1 MYSDNYNVRMETL
14 TNLPCY
20 KEWLR
25 KNGQPNFRDF
35 FFSVER
41 LMFFNVREPVSAKV
55 QHKFEYCL
63 DVA

>member
-1 MYSDNYNVRMETL
+1 MGTE

-20 KEWLR
+20 KEVLR
-25 KNGQPNFRDF
+25 KNGQLNSRD

-55 QHKFEYCL
+55 QHKFKYCL

>member
-1 MYSDNYNVRMETL
+1 MASQILEI
-14 TNLPCY
+14 
-20 KEWLR
+20 
-25 KNGQPNFRDF
+25 